1 MQNKILEI
9 GLIRS
14 PLLLCWLFAGCMSTQ
29 DGEVLKEDLFKA
41 QKRLLELE
49 HRFEKT
55 GEESKYQGN
64 RANKEL
70 ASTHVRQDKL
80 DAEIRKLK
88 GELGTIRQGVITGEM
103 PGFEEQSDSV
113 AKTLQ
118 DLRSRIDALEKTQL
132 EILAILQKRK
142 NNKGKQEAV
151 LKNLSDVMKAFN
163 AKRYMSV
170 TRDVSA
176 IVKRTKKESV
186 QEQLKFYYAE
196 SLFKVGRLR
205 DAVLAF
211 NELTSTKHLNEELPQ
226 VHLRI
231 GDSFR
236 LLGDKKAAVVYY
248 QETVNKFP
256 ESEEAV
262 RAQEHIKKLDPKST

>member
-1 MQNKILEI
+1 
-9 GLIRS
+9 
-14 PLLLCWLFAGCMSTQ
+14 MSTQ

-64 RANKEL
+64 KANKEL
-70 ASTHVRQDKL
+70 ASTHIRQDKL

-118 DLRSRIDALEKTQL
+118 TLRSRIEALEKTQL

-142 NNKGKQEAV
+142 SNKGKQEVA
-151 LKNLSDVMKAFN
+151 LKNLSDVIKAFK

-170 TRDVSA
+170 TRDAKA
-176 IVKRTKKESV
+176 IINKTKKQSV
-186 QEQLKFYYAE
+186 KDELKFYYAE

-236 LLGDKKAAVVYY
+236 LLGDKKAAIVYY
-248 QETVNKFP
+248 QETVDKYP
-256 ESEEAV
+256 DSEQAV

>member
-1 MQNKILEI
+1 MLIKILDSD
-9 GLIRS
+9 LVKFS
-14 PLLLCWLFAGCMSTQ
+14 LLMSWIFVGCMSTQ
-29 DGEVLKEDLFKA
+29 DGELLKEDLFKA

-55 GEESKYQGN
+55 GEESKSQGN
-64 RANKEL
+64 KANKEL

-80 DAEIRKLK
+80 ETDIRMLK
-88 GELGTIRQGVITGEM
+88 GELGTVRQGVITGEL

-118 DLRSRIDALEKTQL
+118 NFRSRIEALEKTQL

-142 NNKGKQEAV
+142 AKGKPEAT
-151 LKNLSDVMKAFN
+151 LKNLSDVMKAFR
-163 AKRYMSV
+163 AKRYASI
-170 TRDVSA
+170 TRDTIA
-176 IVKRTKKESV
+176 IIKKTKKEKV
-186 QEQLKFYYAE
+186 QDQLKFYYAE
-196 SLFKVGRLR
+196 SLFKIGRLR
-205 DAVLAF
+205 DAVLAY
-211 NELTSTKHLNEELPQ
+211 NELTATKHLIDELPQ

-248 QETVNKFP
+248 KETVEKYP
-256 ESEEAV
+256 DSEQAA
-262 RAQEHIKKLDPKST
+262 RAGEHIKKLDPESS